1 MASHT
6 YDYVDSVSVYCL
18 FKPAFT
24 WYCVSYMFCKR
35 PVMGV
40 SISTR
45 NVSFHERFNIREI
58 MPSVLRK
65 VLSSTLAFRHTVLP
79 IRLVSLDSLDVI
91 SPAWK
96 INKSLYWSHSVLP
109 WPRHFNF
116 FFTYSVLCAHMT
128 ALPVFMVSKNPISC
142 WVKAPNSL
150 TLILHV

>member
-1 MASHT
+1 
-6 YDYVDSVSVYCL
+6 
-18 FKPAFT
+18 
-24 WYCVSYMFCKR
+24 
-35 PVMGV
+35 MGV

-96 INKSLYWSHSVLP
+96 INKSLY
-109 WPRHFNF
+109 
-116 FFTYSVLCAHMT
+116 
-128 ALPVFMVSKNPISC
+128 
-142 WVKAPNSL
+142 
-150 TLILHV
+150 